1 MRKRIGLDHPDFHY
15 LRKFMETYGQ
25 EMGCASPKSRCEQD
39 TIPSE
44 WPRTAKIADAE
55 DWYEHQNEGLGDR
68 FLAAV
73 EAAVN
78 RASRWPNAGSPV
90 TISDDGTIV
99 NRKIS
104 TGGFPWTV
112 GYDVVGNTLLVLA
125 VFHQRRRPGYWT
137 ARER

>member
-1 MRKRIGLDHPDFHY
+1 MSLDVEYHP
-15 LRKFMETYGQ
+15 LAAAE
-25 EMGCASPKSRCEQD
+25 
-39 TIPSE
+39 
-44 WPRTAKIADAE
+44 IADAE

-73 EAAVN
+73 EAAVT
-78 RASRWPNAGSPV
+78 RASRWPNAGTLV

-104 TGGFPWTV
+104 TGGFPWAV

-137 ARER
+137 TRER